1 MDLGTKKIATVLDTQ
16 LYDPRAIVVDPRDDQ
31 RWIYWTDSGFKHGK
45 GSLMLR
51 GGSTSLTGGSIMVRV
66 HSH

>member
-1 MDLGTKKIATVLDTQ
+1 MDLGTKKIATILDKQ

-45 GSLMLR
+45 GSF
-51 GGSTSLTGGSIMVRV
+51 TLTGVQTW
-66 HSH
+66 